1 MGQLIGTDATAPV
14 VAQYGTHPISQR
26 LNVMTAYPLSRSV
39 TPVANGVDGRT
50 AQPFAETSDRSVA
63 VRGDVKSM
71 ITALT
76 AGQKLTDTM
85 IDKRGPVPIAAAV
98 SAASTPPAAGPSA
111 NPLDPAAPKP
121 EARVAVIG
129 DSDFAANAYLGIQ
142 GNRDMFMNT
151 LGWLSQQEN
160 LIAIR
165 PKEAGDGR
173 TRLPVRSRP
182 LPRWFRLTFCPAVI
196 FASG

>member
-1 MGQLIGTDATAPV
+1 
-14 VAQYGTHPISQR
+14 
-26 LNVMTAYPLSRSV
+26 MTAYPLSRSV
-39 TPVANGVDGRT
+39 APVPNGVDGRT
-50 AQPFAETSDRSVA
+50 AQPFAETSDRSIA
-63 VRGDVKSM
+63 IRGDVKTM

-76 AGQKLTDTM
+76 AGEKLIDSK
-85 IDKRGPVPIAAAV
+85 IDKRGPVSIAAAV
-98 SAASTPPAAGPSA
+98 SAPSVPAAAGPAS
-111 NPLDPAAPKP
+111 NPLDPEAPKP

-165 PKEAGDGR
+165 PQTAGDRRITMTATQQTLTKWFSLLIVPAAVFG
-173 TRLPVRSRP
+173 TGILSWSR
-182 LPRWFRLTFCPAVI
+182 RRR
-196 FASG
+196 